1 MRTTLYFFL
10 GVIIT
15 IVIGNSIIIFADSDT
30 KITYSNWI
38 LITNS
43 LIAVGLSA
51 MILLKDRDSNEADKT
66 NILLTL
72 GLIFW
77 FIANIIWAYYELVLD
92 IVSPVPSLAD
102 LFLLSAYGFLIYRL
116 INIYKK
122 LGHIINKKILLLI
135 ISGTGLFLI
144 YILNLTLE
152 LSELSNFRGLM
163 LFIVT
168 IAYPTLNSILTVLA
182 LMILLGIKNEKHHF
196 IPWICELV
204 GFLAIVVGDS
214 WFAIIVLTAFV
225 EQIWM
230 SALLLSAHYLLIA
243 AGLIWYLRYTIKWQ
257 SKDILYKIII
267 NIRGRNETSKKVLF
281 SSIIIISFLI
291 FAGFYYT
298 NVFSGDEDK
307 DFFIK
312 KSSFYPQLS
321 SSSSSSSSSS
331 KYSDDDNIKKEFVVG
346 AILPFTGSFS
356 SLGKSVKVALEKA
369 EYDVNKHFEKMNSS
383 SSSPHFTLLM
393 ANSKTTP
400 EETLVAIKKLHEHGA
415 NIIVGPSIGS
425 TVLAAKEYADANNIT
440 LISYSSTSSS
450 LSIEGDNL
458 FRLVPDD
465 TYQGKI
471 VAERMIKDGIK
482 VIVPIWRGGLYSN
495 DLYKSTK
502 YYFEK
507 LGGEVEEGINYKPYT
522 GKFATSLHR
531 INFLMWN
538 QELEKLNAIVADA
551 IKKYGANSVGVYVI
565 SFDEITPILI
575 QSTLYENLGKV
586 RWYGADKIAQNH
598 QITKNID
605 AALFAMKTHLS
616 NPLYSID
623 SESKKLHDLKEVL
636 KKQLHEVGSITYP
649 ALAYDSYWIAALS
662 LDKNN
667 TIYNN
672 NNSNN
677 GNLTK
682 SFKEIIVETA
692 ESFDEGISGK
702 IKLNKAGD
710 RLDGNYDFWIVA
722 KDNDTQSYE
731 WKKEEQMLE

>member
-1 MRTTLYFFL
+1 LKTTIYFFL
-10 GVIIT
+10 GIIIT
-15 IVIGNSIIIFADSDT
+15 IVIGNSIIFFAESDS
-30 KITYSNWI
+30 KIVFSNWI
-38 LITNS
+38 LIINS
-43 LIAVGLSA
+43 LTAAGLSA
-51 MILLKDRDSNEADKT
+51 MILLKDKDSDEGGDKT

-77 FIANIIWAYYELVLD
+77 FIANIIWAYYEVVLD

-102 LFLLSAYGFLIYRL
+102 LFLMSAYGFLIFRL
-116 INIYKK
+116 ISIYKK
-122 LGHIINKKILLLI
+122 LGHITNKKILILI
-135 ISGTGLFLI
+135 ISGTGLFLV
-144 YILNLTLE
+144 YILNLTLD
-152 LSELSNFRGLM
+152 LTELSNFRGLM

-182 LMILLGIKNEKHHF
+182 MMILLKIKNEKHHF

-225 EQIWM
+225 EQLWM

-243 AGLIWYLRYTIKWQ
+243 AGLIWYLRYYIKWQ
-257 SKDILYKIII
+257 SKDLIYKTITS
-267 NIRGRNETSKKVLF
+267 IRRKVIFKKVLF
-281 SSIIIISFLI
+281 SSIIVLSFLI

-298 NVFSGDEDK
+298 NVFSGDEGK

-312 KSSFYPQLS
+312 KSSSYPQLS
-321 SSSSSSSSSS
+321 LQ
-331 KYSDDDNIKKEFVVG
+331 YNENIQKDFVIG
-346 AILPFTGSFS
+346 AILPFSGSFS
-356 SLGKSVKVALEKA
+356 SLGKSIKVALEKA
-369 EYDVNKHFEKMNSS
+369 EFDVNKHFEEMNSS
-383 SSSPHFTLLM
+383 SHFNLLM
-393 ANSKTTP
+393 ANSQTNP
-400 EETLVAIKKLHEHGA
+400 EETLVAAKKLHEHGA

-538 QELEKLNAIVADA
+538 QELEKLNAIVAES
-551 IKKYGANSVGVYVI
+551 IKKYGANSVAVYVI

-586 RWYGADKIAQNH
+586 RWYGSDKIAQNH
-598 QITKNID
+598 QITKNVD
-605 AALFAMKTHLS
+605 SAAFAMKTNLS

-623 SESKKLHDLKEVL
+623 SESKKLHDLKEL
-636 KKQLHEVGSITYP
+636 LEKQLHEVSSITYS

-667 TIYNN
+667 TIF

-677 GNLTK
+677 ENLTKK

-692 ESFDEGISGK
+692 DSFDDGISGK

-710 RLDGNYDFWIVA
+710 RIGGNYDFWIVA

-731 WKKEEQMLE
+731 WEKEHNFSIEN

>member
-1 MRTTLYFFL
+1 
-10 GVIIT
+10 
-15 IVIGNSIIIFADSDT
+15 
-30 KITYSNWI
+30 
-38 LITNS
+38 
-43 LIAVGLSA
+43 
-51 MILLKDRDSNEADKT
+51 MILVKDRDSKEGDKT

-77 FIANIIWAYYELVLD
+77 FIANIIWAYYEVVLD

-122 LGHIINKKILLLI
+122 LGYITNKKILLLI

-144 YILNLTLE
+144 YILNLTLD

-225 EQIWM
+225 EQLWM

-243 AGLIWYLRYTIKWQ
+243 AGLIWYLRYYIKWQ
-257 SKDILYKIII
+257 SKDLIYKIII
-267 NIRGRNETSKKVLF
+267 NIRRRRGKHETFKRILF

-291 FAGFYYT
+291 FTGFYYT

-312 KSSFYPQLS
+312 KSSSYPQLS
-321 SSSSSSSSSS
+321 SSS
-331 KYSDDDNIKKEFVVG
+331 KYSYDDNIKKDFVVG

-356 SLGKSVKVALEKA
+356 SIGKSVKVALEKA
-369 EYDVNKHFEKMNSS
+369 EYDVNKHFEQMNSS
-383 SSSPHFTLLM
+383 SHFTLLM
-393 ANSKTTP
+393 ANSKTSP

-415 NIIVGPSIGS
+415 NIVVGPSIGS

-465 TYQGKI
+465 TSQGKI
-471 VAERMIKDGIK
+471 VAEKMIKDGIK

-502 YYFEK
+502 SYFEK

-551 IKKYGANSVGVYVI
+551 IKKYGADSVGVYVI

-586 RWYGADKIAQNH
+586 RWYGSDKIAQNH

-623 SESKKLHDLKEVL
+623 GESKELHDLKEVL
-636 KKQLHEVGSITYP
+636 KKQLHEVGSITYS

-667 TIYNN
+667 TTF
-672 NNSNN
+672 NNSNNN

-682 SFKEIIVETA
+682 SFNDIIRETA
-692 ESFDEGISGK
+692 ESFDEGVSGK
-702 IKLNKAGD
+702 IELNKAGD

-722 KDNDTQSYE
+722 KDNDTRSYE
-731 WKKEEQMLE
+731 WEKEH